1 MDTGTGVSTSRL
13 QGEMRTPIA
22 SSAMEAVAH
31 CSRSNSLNNDVN
43 VTFCKGFRAQ
53 QMEGI
58 RVTDS
63 YPQDL
68 GEVRVCSYPSVAGG
82 GRRGWV
88 LMFTAGATRQ
98 LEAVLVRGSSCSHI
112 PQQHRSSTHF
122 GSHPIKS
129 EPQCLNVPRVALKH
143 LEAPQPKKAHQSGS
157 FRA

>member
-13 QGEMRTPIA
+13 QGEMRTSFA

-43 VTFCKGFRAQ
+43 GTFCKGFRAQ

-68 GEVRVCSYPSVAGG
+68 GEVRVCSYPSAGG
-82 GRRGWV
+82 GG
-88 LMFTAGATRQ
+88 AGVDVYSRCNKA
-98 LEAVLVRGSSCSHI
+98 AGGSS
-112 PQQHRSSTHF
+112 
-122 GSHPIKS
+122 GK
-129 EPQCLNVPRVALKH
+129 RVFMFPHTAATQKPPH
-143 LEAPQPKKAHQSGS
+143 
-157 FRA
+157 

>member
-43 VTFCKGFRAQ
+43 GTFCKGFRAQ

-82 GRRGWV
+82 GG
-88 LMFTAGATRQ
+88 G
-98 LEAVLVRGSSCSHI
+98 G
-112 PQQHRSSTHF
+112 
-122 GSHPIKS
+122 G
-129 EPQCLNVPRVALKH
+129 
-143 LEAPQPKKAHQSGS
+143 GY
-157 FRA
+157 

>member
-13 QGEMRTPIA
+13 QGEMRTSFA

-43 VTFCKGFRAQ
+43 GRFCKGFRAQ

-68 GEVRVCSYPSVAGG
+68 GEVRVCSYPSAGG
-82 GRRGWV
+82 GGGRV
-88 LMFTAGATRQ
+88 SMFTAGATRQ
-98 LEAVLVRGSSCSHI
+98 LEAVLVRGSSCSHT
-112 PQQHRSSTHF
+112 PQQHR
-122 GSHPIKS
+122 SHPIKS

-143 LEAPQPKKAHQSGS
+143 WKLHTQQKRTNQ
-157 FRA
+157 FI

>member
-43 VTFCKGFRAQ
+43 GTFCKGFRAQ

-82 GRRGWV
+82 GA
-88 LMFTAGATRQ
+88 AGVGIDVYSRCNKA
-98 LEAVLVRGSSCSHI
+98 AGGSS
-112 PQQHRSSTHF
+112 
-122 GSHPIKS
+122 GK
-129 EPQCLNVPRVALKH
+129 RVFMFPHTAATQKQYPLRKPPH
-143 LEAPQPKKAHQSGS
+143 
-157 FRA
+157 